1 MSHYPFKK
9 GKKFLKK
16 LSKRLAPEL
25 RELLILWFISK
36 KPSHGYEI
44 IKRFDELDASEL
56 KTKANRIYPGL
67 EELKKKGFLNAF
79 LDTARSQRN
88 PRKVYSLTPE
98 GKEHLLK
105 EIEELRG
112 TLDSLH
118 EYLDSI
124 DKEVRKGPKKIRGR
138 LGD

>member
-16 LSKRLAPEL
+16 LAKRLAPEL

-79 LDTARSQRN
+79 VDTARSEKK

-105 EIEELRG
+105 EIDELKG
-112 TLDSLH
+112 TLNSFQK
-118 EYLDSI
+118 YIDSI
-124 DKEVRKGPKKIRGR
+124 DKEVRKGRKRFRG
-138 LGD
+138 D